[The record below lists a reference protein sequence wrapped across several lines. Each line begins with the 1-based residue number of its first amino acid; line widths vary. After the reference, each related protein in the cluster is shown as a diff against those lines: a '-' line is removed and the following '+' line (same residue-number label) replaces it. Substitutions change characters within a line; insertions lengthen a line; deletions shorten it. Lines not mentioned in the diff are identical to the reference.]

1 MATGI
6 PDSWDTP
13 ASPSAPK
20 PGISRVNSG
29 PANAL
34 ADALDARSTALEGV
48 AGTGAEIAA
57 QAKTDITTAALGYDI
72 GGDLVTAINKAGT
85 AIDSA
90 LGRLAKTA
98 TADAKTIRSHVSG
111 RQGTEKDTEKALDDA
126 SAPEGTTYV

>member
-1 MATGI
+1 MSNQI
-6 PDSWDTP
+6 PNSWDAP
-13 ASPSAPK
+13 ASPQ
-20 PGISRVNSG
+20 PGISKISSG
-29 PANAL
+29 TATAL

-98 TADAKTIRSHVSG
+98 KSDAQTVRSHVSG
-111 RQGTEKDTEKALDDA
+111 RQGTEKDTEKKLDDA
-126 SAPEGTTYV
+126 AQPEGTTYV

>member
-20 PGISRVNSG
+20 PGISRINSG

-34 ADALDARSTALEGV
+34 ADKLDARAEALTNCVGE
-48 AGTGAEIAA
+48 GAEIAA

-98 TADAKTIRSHVSG
+98 KSDAQTVRSHVSG
-111 RQGTEKDTEKALDDA
+111 RQGTEKDTEKKLDDA
-126 SAPEGTTYV
+126 A